1 MEARIDY
8 GKPLDGT
15 IALVTGASKGI
26 GQAIAVALAAAGAHV
41 GVNFQTDREGAEAT
55 CAAVAAVGRRALPLR
70 ADVSD
75 PTAVAGM
82 FRDLETHFGRLD
94 ILVNN
99 AAIGIGHQGS
109 FAGLPFDTWQRVF
122 AVNLEGV
129 VHCTQAALRIMLA
142 QQPDS
147 GTQQPGSLPEQPQG
161 RMQQPESHSRLP
173 ESGPR
178 RMGGRIINISSSH
191 SLVFQRRTTAYT
203 VAKGALNTLTQAL
216 AVEFGPQGITVNCI
230 AAGAVSTPGWPAS
243 AQGKDAWIR
252 RAPRARM
259 GTAQDIADAVVFLA
273 SPQADYITGQILCV
287 DGGYVHSVTPLP

>member
-1 MEARIDY
+1 MNSLA
-8 GKPLDGT
+8 GAV
-15 IALVTGASKGI
+15 ALVTGASKGI
-26 GQAIAVALAAAGAHV
+26 GQATAVALAAAGADV
-41 GVNFQTDREGAEAT
+41 GVNYRTDRAGAEAT
-55 CAAVAAVGRRALPLR
+55 CAAVAAHGRHAWPLH

-75 PTAVAGM
+75 RAAVQAM
-82 FRDLETHFGRLD
+82 FDAIRARFGRLD

-99 AAIGIGHQGS
+99 AAVGSNHRGS
-109 FAGLPFDTWQRVF
+109 FADYPLETWQRVF
-122 AVNLEGV
+122 AVNLDGV

-142 QQPDS
+142 QQPDDALPQP
-147 GTQQPGSLPEQPQG
+147 TDRLQQPTVRLHQTESP
-161 RMQQPESHSRLP
+161 MQQPESAPQQP
-173 ESGPR
+173 ESELPPL
-178 RMGGRIINISSSH
+178 GGRIINISSAH
-191 SLVFQRRTTAYT
+191 SLVFQRRATPYV

-216 AVEFGPQGITVNCI
+216 AVEYGPQGITVNCI

-243 AQGKDAWIR
+243 APGRAAWVR